1 MNCNQKLSDVTKTY
15 LSSFYCILDK
25 MIHGMECAELNC
37 SISHN
42 FIVQMI
48 PHHMAAIRMSEN
60 ILKYTTNLTLQEIAQ
75 RIITEQTKSIENM
88 KKALECCTRA
98 TNSQQ
103 DVGLYQRRV
112 SQIMETMFAGMG
124 NSRVTNQINADFMRE
139 MIPHHEGAIAMS
151 ENALQYCICP
161 ELKPILQSI
170 ITSQTR
176 GIREMKEL
184 LCRIEC

>member
-1 MNCNQKLSDVTKTY
+1 MNCDHKLSDVTKIY
-15 LSSFYCILDK
+15 LSRFYCILDE

-37 SISHN
+37 SIPHN

-60 ILKYTTNLTLQEIAQ
+60 ILKYTTNLTLQGIAQ
-75 RIITEQTKSIENM
+75 KIITEQTQSIENM
-88 KKALECCTRA
+88 QKVLGYCTCI

-103 DVGLYQRRV
+103 DVNLYQQRV
-112 SQIMETMFAGMG
+112 SEIMETMFAGMG
-124 NSRVTNQINADFMRE
+124 NSRITNQINADFIRE

-151 ENALQYCICP
+151 ENALQYHICP
-161 ELKPILQSI
+161 ELKPILQAI

-176 GIREMKEL
+176 GVREMKEL
-184 LCRIEC
+184 LCRIKC